1 MVSSSKIYYKKFYE
15 KRIKNENQDSCF
27 LSHFHQL
34 ASWEKMIRKILS
46 LLMWCQMKESTASFS
61 NPLKLALEISLIKTK
76 VMNSKQ
82 PQ

>member
-1 MVSSSKIYYKKFYE
+1 MRSF
-15 KRIKNENQDSCF
+15 KRNFKNENQGSCF
-27 LSHFHQL
+27 LSRFRQL

-46 LLMWCQMKESTASFS
+46 LLMLCQMKERKASFS
-61 NPLKLALEISLIKTK
+61 NQLKLALEISLIKTK